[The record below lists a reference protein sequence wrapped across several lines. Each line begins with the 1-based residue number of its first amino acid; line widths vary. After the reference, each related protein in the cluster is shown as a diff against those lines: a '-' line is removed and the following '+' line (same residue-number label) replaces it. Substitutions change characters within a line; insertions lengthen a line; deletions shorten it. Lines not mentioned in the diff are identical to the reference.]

1 MRAGDEG
8 AADHAGARLGARL
21 RRVRAQQG
29 LSLQDVEAASG
40 GSIKASVL
48 GAYERG
54 ERGLSLPRLRELADF
69 YRIPVHELLPAED
82 PGEQPLADQTKVVLD
97 LVELE
102 RHRDELPTLA
112 SYVDGIRT
120 LRGDYYG
127 QMLTVRHDDLRALAA
142 ADGTTPEQLRAQLQE
157 TRLAR

>member
-1 MRAGDEG
+1 MRSDDEV
-8 AADHAGARLGARL
+8 ATDHAGMRLGARL
-21 RRVRAQQG
+21 RRIRGQQG

-69 YRIPVHELLPAED
+69 YRIPVQELLPSDE
-82 PGEQPLADQTKVVLD
+82 PQEQPPPEQLKVVLD

-127 QMLTVRHDDLRALAA
+127 RMLTVRHDDLRALAA
-142 ADGTTPEQLRAQLQE
+142 ADGTTPEHLRARLQAA
-157 TRLAR
+157 RLAR

>member
-1 MRAGDEG
+1 MRSGD
-8 AADHAGARLGARL
+8 ADSDHAGVRLGARL
-21 RRVRAQQG
+21 RRVRGQQG
-29 LSLQDVEAASG
+29 LSLHDVESASG
-40 GSIKASVL
+40 GAIKASVL

-69 YRIPVHELLPAED
+69 YRIPVHELLPAQD
-82 PGEQPLADQTKVVLD
+82 PGEQPPPDQVKVVLD

-102 RHRDELPTLA
+102 RHRDELPTLV

-127 QMLTVRHDDLRALAA
+127 RMLTVRHDDLRALAA
-142 ADGTTPEQLRAQLQE
+142 ADGTTPEQLRARLQAAH
-157 TRLAR
+157 LAR